1 MSSRRKNLVG
11 SYTIPKLLAADIQQ
25 ENDRFDSQ
33 STEDLK
39 SNTKNEYNKQS
50 LKLTDIV
57 NNGKMTY
64 KQRIQHN
71 NGQQEES
78 EPSQIEDKPQIKRL
92 RRRRWDVTPEERE
105 KLLSLE
111 KDKTLSQVISHKVPV
126 YRGLPLTDEILD
138 KILPEGYSKATIP
151 KDLVVNQEENEIYMP
166 LSSDIQNQKAM
177 EELMVTKLP
186 EINGVEFFRKE
197 DQKYF
202 GKLDLIKDKQNLS
215 TEEKNE
221 LKVMELLLKI
231 KNGNNIVRKKS
242 LRQLTDS
249 VKNIGP
255 EPMFNQVLPLLIE
268 PSLEDQER
276 HVLVKLIGRVIFK
289 LDDQV
294 RPYTQK
300 ILAAVS
306 PLLIDEDFNLRLEA
320 REIISSLSKAAGL
333 ANILSTL
340 RPDLSNNDEYIRNIT
355 SRVLAVV
362 GNTLG
367 LTTFLPFLKAVIK
380 SKKSWQAKHTG
391 IKIIQQLCI
400 QLGSGN
406 GNSIL
411 PHLHQF
417 VSLLTPAIADEQA
430 QIRMITA
437 NTLSQLADTVAPYGI
452 ESFEPVLEP
461 LWNGMKKHRGKGLAV
476 FLKAIGSIIPLMK
489 NDSNYE
495 EYANYYTKE
504 LVGVISREFNS
515 PDDEIRST
523 ILRVLTKLPV
533 NRQLIKNYESTI
545 YTPFMK
551 SFWNRRTAT
560 DVKFLYKLVVN
571 TTSELALKLNYLKMI
586 EKLIIFTKD
595 SNEMLRKMAV
605 ETLWKII
612 STKPEELIGME
623 AKLEEKLVDG
633 VLFAFQEQTQQN
645 RVYLNGMSI
654 VAKSLGIRLKPH
666 INSILSTVLY
676 RIKNKSPEIR
686 QQAALLIAAIAPTVK
701 LCTHGESDIIQRLIL
716 ILYESLGEVY
726 PDVLASLLTALN
738 SCLESFSSEDLL
750 GLQNPS
756 INQLVPSL
764 SPILKNRQE
773 KVQESCILVI
783 GLIARKCAETI
794 NVKEWMRICFDL
806 LDTLKSPKKRIRI
819 AANSTFGDIAKT
831 IGPQD
836 ILSMLLNN
844 LRVQERQLR
853 VCTSV
858 AIGIVAEVCSPFTVI
873 PAIMNEYRTPD
884 TNVQNGVLKAMTFLF
899 EYIDGNMTKD
909 YLYAITPLLQ
919 DALTDRDQVHRQTAA
934 TVIKHMALNCQ
945 GCITDEYVDVF
956 VHYLNLL
963 LPNVFETSPH
973 VIARILEAIDA
984 IKNVI
989 GYGRYTNYI
998 WAGLF
1003 HPAKKVRASYWKL
1016 YNMAYIQNADAMV
1029 PYYPELDT
1037 LGVEGES
1044 HDIEEFDLFL

>member
-11 SYTIPKLLAADIQQ
+11 TYTIPKQLAVDIQS
-25 ENDRFDSQ
+25 ENDRYDSI
-33 STEDLK
+33 STEELK
-39 SNTKNEYNKQS
+39 DNTKNEYNKQS
-50 LKLTDIV
+50 SKLTDVV
-57 NNGKMTY
+57 NNGQLTY

-71 NGQQEES
+71 NGQNTES
-78 EPSQIEDKPQIKRL
+78 EQLQIEIQSPMKRR

-105 KLLSLE
+105 KLLELE
-111 KDKTLSQVISHKVPV
+111 QDKTLSQILSHQVPV

-138 KILPEGYSKATIP
+138 KILPEGYVKATIP
-151 KDLVVNQEENEIYMP
+151 KDIIAKQATNDTYMP
-166 LSSDIQNQKAM
+166 LSSDVQNQKAM

-186 EINGVEFFRKE
+186 EINGIEFFRKE

-202 GKLDLIKDKQNLS
+202 GKLDLIKNKQNLS

-289 LDDQV
+289 LDDKV

-320 REIISSLSKAAGL
+320 REIISSLSQAAGL

-367 LTTFLPFLKAVIK
+367 LTNFLPFLKAVIK

-411 PHLHQF
+411 PHLRQF
-417 VSLLTPAIADEQA
+417 VVLLTPAISDDQA

-452 ESFEPVLEP
+452 ESFEPIIEP
-461 LWNGMKKHRGKGLAV
+461 LWNGMKKHRGKGLAT
-476 FLKAIGSIIPLMK
+476 FLRALGSIIPLMK

-523 ILRVLTKLPV
+523 ILRVLTKLPI

-545 YTPFMK
+545 YSPFMK

-571 TTSELALKLNYLKMI
+571 TTTELALKLNYLKMI
-586 EKLIIFTKD
+586 EKLIVFTKD
-595 SNEMLRKMAV
+595 SNELLRKMAV
-605 ETLWKII
+605 ETIWKII

-623 AKLEEKLVDG
+623 PKLEEKLVDG

-645 RVYLNGMSI
+645 KVYLSGMSI
-654 VAKSLGIRLKPH
+654 VAKTLGIRLKPH

-676 RIKNKSPEIR
+676 RIKNKSPEVR
-686 QQAALLIAAIAPTVK
+686 QQAALLIAAIAPTVQK
-701 LCTHGESDIIQRLIL
+701 CTHGESDIIQRLIL

-794 NVKEWMRICFDL
+794 NVREWMRICFDL

-956 VHYLNLL
+956 IHYLNLL
-963 LPNVFETSPH
+963 IPNVFETSPH

-1016 YNMAYIQNADAMV
+1016 YNMAYIQNADAIV
-1029 PYYPELDT
+1029 PYFPELES
-1037 LGVEGES
+1037 LSIEGEK
-1044 HDIEEFDLFL
+1044 HEIEEFDLFL